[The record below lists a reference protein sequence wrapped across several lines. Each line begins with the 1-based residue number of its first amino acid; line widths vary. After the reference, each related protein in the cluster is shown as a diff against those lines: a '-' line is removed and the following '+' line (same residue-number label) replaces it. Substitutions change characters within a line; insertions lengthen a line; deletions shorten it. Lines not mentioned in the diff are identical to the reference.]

1 MARRSRNQ
9 SSCLVG
15 SCPKNTILKISNS
28 SPQRARRLRRELSRT
43 NAEKCG
49 FLPLSPSR
57 RGIKGIRVK
66 LSDLVGWHGQTLF
79 VRAFLA
85 THNGKKSTGN
95 VAGNCPP
102 LAGDQGGGKGT
113 RKQCGK
119 NQKPMKPIITLTTN
133 GCDRLQ
139 TTCVRK

>member
-1 MARRSRNQ
+1 MSF
-9 SSCLVG
+9 
-15 SCPKNTILKISNS
+15 
-28 SPQRARRLRRELSRT
+28 LRKE
-43 NAEKCG
+43 
-49 FLPLSPSR
+49 
-57 RGIKGIRVK
+57 GIQGIRVK
-66 LSDLVGWHGQTLF
+66 LSDWVGWHGQTMSLY
-79 VRAFLA
+79 VLNRDRLSVPFLRHTTA
-85 THNGKKSTGN
+85 KSTGN
-95 VAGNCPP
+95 VADHCPP

>member
-1 MARRSRNQ
+1 MSVKRYLVKIPP
-9 SSCLVG
+9 LVG
-15 SCPKNTILKISNS
+15 GIVHRKSLPSWKWGT
-28 SPQRARRLRRELSRT
+28 RRLRREISRT

-49 FLPLSPSR
+49 FLPLSSSR
-57 RGIKGIRVK
+57 RGIKGIGK

-85 THNGKKSTGN
+85 TRNGTKSTGN
-95 VAGNCPP
+95 VEGNCPP

-119 NQKPMKPIITLTTN
+119 NQKPMKPIITPTIN
-133 GCDRLQ
+133 GCDRFQ

>member
-1 MARRSRNQ
+1 MNNRETNYNS
-9 SSCLVG
+9 
-15 SCPKNTILKISNS
+15 ISAVIYVQEFQCCCS
-28 SPQRARRLRRELSRT
+28 AGVYP
-43 NAEKCG
+43 
-49 FLPLSPSR
+49 
-57 RGIKGIRVK
+57 IRVK

>member
-1 MARRSRNQ
+1 MSWKFQCRGRFKTCPYTDVLCGYRWFNRPRLNQ
-9 SSCLVG
+9 PYGIS
-15 SCPKNTILKISNS
+15 KISS
-28 SPQRARRLRRELSRT
+28 SPLM
-43 NAEKCG
+43 
-49 FLPLSPSR
+49 
-57 RGIKGIRVK
+57 GIRVK

-139 TTCVRK
+139 TICVRK